1 MRLNGKRAIV
11 TGAASGFGAGI
22 AKKFIEEGAEV
33 IIADLNEKMAQK
45 VALDLGERA
54 YPFLVD
60 VSKSKSVAK
69 LKDFFIIALW
79 HTRHYRKQ
87 CRNNTYP

>member
-33 IIADLNEKMAQK
+33 IIADLNEIPLTSCKIIQKMNLIK
-45 VALDLGERA
+45 
-54 YPFLVD
+54 YFLLI
-60 VSKSKSVAK
+60 VSR
-69 LKDFFIIALW
+69 F
-79 HTRHYRKQ
+79 T
-87 CRNNTYP
+87 